1 MSHFYKQLEE
11 AQINELAVPAGG
23 MAAARAGANLGA
35 ATGIGARTGAGLANA
50 AMGAAKFAGNVK
62 NVFGQMKQAYQKAT
76 GALQGLNPQQQQ
88 LVNQI
93 SANPN
98 GPYASLIVVLQTA
111 QSDPQF
117 ASMVKSMLGG
127 IQTPGAQK

>member
-11 AQINELAVPAGG
+11 AQINELAIPAGG
-23 MAAARAGANLGA
+23 TAGARAG
-35 ATGIGARTGAGLANA
+35 IGLANA
-50 AMGAAKFAGNVK
+50 AVGAAKFAGNVR
-62 NVFGQMKQAYQKAT
+62 NVFGQMKQAYQKAS
-76 GALQGLNPQQQQ
+76 GALQGLNPQQQR

-98 GPYASLIVVLQTA
+98 GAYASLIVVLQTA
-111 QSDPQF
+111 QADPQY

-127 IQTPGAQK
+127 IQTPGTPKQ